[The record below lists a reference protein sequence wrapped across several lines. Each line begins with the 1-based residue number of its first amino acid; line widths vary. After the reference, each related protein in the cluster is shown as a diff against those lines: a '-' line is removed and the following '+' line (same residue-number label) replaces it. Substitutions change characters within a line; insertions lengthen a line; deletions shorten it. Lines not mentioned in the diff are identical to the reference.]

1 MKTTKFLLN
10 LEEGYRSGK
19 IGRREFLKLC
29 ALAGVAPALL
39 SKGLPSAFAAEPK
52 PKRIVHA
59 GWGGVQDQAIDEIF
73 AKPFTAKTGVK
84 IVFDGAGP
92 LEGKVKAMID
102 AKNVTWDVIDIESWS
117 HITLGR
123 QGMMEP
129 IDYSIVD
136 KKKVLAP
143 YTWQYG
149 VLSFYY
155 CYVFTYDAEKF
166 ESNPPKTWAD
176 FWDVKKYPGKR
187 VLYKYLNGAVE
198 SALMADG
205 VPRDKIYPL
214 DLDRAFRKIKEIKDH
229 LVFYASGEEARQMFL
244 QKEVVMGN
252 IWLSRAES
260 ARKDT
265 GGRVRWIWDDGVIM
279 YGSWGVPKGNPAG
292 REWAMRWIAWMQ
304 DPKRQVE
311 FTQRLGY
318 GPANPAANK
327 LFTPEQ
333 NRLNPGYPDNY
344 KRMVPCNVEYYADNY
359 SEALNA
365 YLDLISG

>member
-1 MKTTKFLLN
+1 
-10 LEEGYRSGK
+10 
-19 IGRREFLKLC
+19 
-29 ALAGVAPALL
+29 
-39 SKGLPSAFAAEPK
+39 
-52 PKRIVHA
+52 
-59 GWGGVQDQAIDEIF
+59 
-73 AKPFTAKTGVK
+73 
-84 IVFDGAGP
+84 
-92 LEGKVKAMID
+92 
-102 AKNVTWDVIDIESWS
+102 
-117 HITLGR
+117 
-123 QGMMEP
+123 
-129 IDYSIVD
+129 
-136 KKKVLAP
+136 
-143 YTWQYG
+143 
-149 VLSFYY
+149 
-155 CYVFTYDAEKF
+155 
-166 ESNPPKTWAD
+166 
-176 FWDVKKYPGKR
+176 
-187 VLYKYLNGAVE
+187 
-198 SALMADG
+198 
-205 VPRDKIYPL
+205 
-214 DLDRAFRKIKEIKDH
+214 
-229 LVFYASGEEARQMFL
+229 MFL

-344 KRMVPCNVEYYADNY
+344 KRMVPCNVEYYADHY